1 MTDERTDG
9 GKWKIG
15 QCSVGPETAI
25 NCANVCSHEQS
36 SFAVTVRASTT
47 QLADLVVTVASLIV
61 AGFEILDEIISLLL
75 KIIFRRQYSR
85 QLGQYINSL
94 QVK

>member
-1 MTDERTDG
+1 MKYE
-9 GKWKIG
+9 
-15 QCSVGPETAI
+15 I
-25 NCANVCSHEQS
+25 NCTNVCSHEQS
-36 SFAVTVRASTT
+36 TFAVTVRASTT
-47 QLADLVVTVASLIV
+47 QQADLVVTVASLIV

-94 QVK
+94 QVM